1 MNVQSSNFDPNVKI
15 FSPVT
20 RNAEVKSGH
29 YFNCIYEYD
38 LVGAYYKY
46 PCTNYAHDE
55 YDTQISSPAQDS
67 QSIPMSPADCKIAA
81 MLTTVV
87 AISFFLIKEIVSNTK
102 NNTIEKSP
110 LSVLRDLRVNNPNR
124 IIIGQLNIN
133 SIRNKFEELTYIIEN
148 AIDIFLVS
156 ETKLNDTFPE
166 GQFHINGFSRPYRLD
181 RMDRGGG
188 IILFIREH
196 IHSKRVNL
204 EFLPKI
210 EGIAIEVNL
219 KKEIGCYYVHIIPIK
234 I

>member
-1 MNVQSSNFDPNVKI
+1 MNVQSSNLDPNSKI
-15 FSPVT
+15 FFPVT
-20 RNAEVKSGH
+20 GNAEVNRSGH

-46 PCTNYAHDE
+46 PCINYSHDE
-55 YDTQISSPAQDS
+55 KDTQISPAQDN

-87 AISFFLIKEIVSNTK
+87 AISFFLIKEFVSNTK

-110 LSVLRDLRVNNPNR
+110 LSVVRDLRVNNPNR

-133 SIRNKFEELTYIIEN
+133 SICNKFEELTYIIEN

-181 RMDRGGG
+181 RTDRRGG

-196 IHSKRVNL
+196 I
-204 EFLPKI
+204 P
-210 EGIAIEVNL
+210 
-219 KKEIGCYYVHIIPIK
+219 
-234 I
+234 

>member
-1 MNVQSSNFDPNVKI
+1 
-15 FSPVT
+15 
-20 RNAEVKSGH
+20 
-29 YFNCIYEYD
+29 
-38 LVGAYYKY
+38 
-46 PCTNYAHDE
+46 
-55 YDTQISSPAQDS
+55 
-67 QSIPMSPADCKIAA
+67 MSTADCKIAA

-102 NNTIEKSP
+102 NNIIEKSP

-133 SIRNKFEELTYIIEN
+133 SIRNKFEELTYIIKN

-166 GQFHINGFSRPYRLD
+166 GQFHINGFFRPYRLD
-181 RMDRGGG
+181 RTDRGGG

-196 IHSKRVNL
+196 IGSKRVNL

-210 EGIAIEVNL
+210 EGIAVEVNL
-219 KKEIGCYYVHIIPIK
+219 KKRNGCYYILIIPIK
-234 I
+234 T